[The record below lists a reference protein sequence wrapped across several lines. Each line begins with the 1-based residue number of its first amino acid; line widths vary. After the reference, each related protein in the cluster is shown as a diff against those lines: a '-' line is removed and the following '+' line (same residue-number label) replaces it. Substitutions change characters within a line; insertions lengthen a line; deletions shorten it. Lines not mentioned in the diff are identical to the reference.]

1 MHDPM
6 TLAFDVRLGKV
17 RLLEIWHVDPETDGS
32 DDSCGWTYPH
42 LTEDEGNYAHS
53 LIYDKFDNVKN
64 WFASSDD
71 AEWQMRRLFRIYK
84 ARMRSWWK
92 HPRWHIH
99 HWEIKVVPVFKFKRW
114 LFTRCAHCG
123 GLFSWGYAPVTTR
136 WNSPG
141 PRWFKSE
148 EAMYH
153 HECLADNESNAQ
165 AN

>member
-64 WFASSDD
+64 WFASSELR
-71 AEWQMRRLFRIYK
+71 ASKASIRSTSGCWWCGYSSSAARL
-84 ARMRSWWK
+84 
-92 HPRWHIH
+92 
-99 HWEIKVVPVFKFKRW
+99 VVSRG
-114 LFTRCAHCG
+114 RC
-123 GLFSWGYAPVTTR
+123 FSLL
-136 WNSPG
+136 SI
-141 PRWFKSE
+141 
-148 EAMYH
+148 
-153 HECLADNESNAQ
+153 
-165 AN
+165 